1 MIYLLLLRCLSHRPS
16 HHRALLPITLPIVPL
31 CAAAHHIAHHAVVGC
46 CPSCHPL
53 CRCGLLPIAL
63 PVVLPCAAARRTAV
77 VCCPSRCPS
86 HHRGLLPV
94 APPIMLPCAAARRV
108 ARHTTVHCCPWCCL
122 LRRCGVAVTASSD
135 TVFECKIASCTS
147 LR

>member
-46 CPSCHPL
+46 CPSCHAL

-63 PVVLPCAAARRTAV
+63 PVVLPCAAARRAARRTTV
-77 VCCPSRCPS
+77 VCCLSHRPSCCRA
-86 HHRGLLPV
+86 LLPV
-94 APPIMLPCAAARRV
+94 VLPVTPLCTAAHGVACCAAVVSLSPPVATQYSSAR
-108 ARHTTVHCCPWCCL
+108 
-122 LRRCGVAVTASSD
+122 
-135 TVFECKIASCTS
+135 
-147 LR
+147 